1 MGDGGGIIP
10 LRVGRGEIRRRSRRR
25 RAMFLDEWLERIA
38 RDRGSSLNVGATGTS
53 RIFNTLRIYG

>member
-1 MGDGGGIIP
+1 
-10 LRVGRGEIRRRSRRR
+10 
-25 RAMFLDEWLERIA
+25 MFLDEWLERIA